1 MAVPMPE
8 LAVVFE
14 MTAIEL
20 TYLPDRQQA
29 LENLADRSESP
40 AVGALVNALRQ
51 TENTA
56 HRWPGLAA
64 ADARHGALGRAIL
77 SMLSLT

>member
-1 MAVPMPE
+1 MPE
-8 LAVVFE
+8 LTAAFE

-20 TYLPDRQQA
+20 TCLPHRQQA

-56 HRWPGLAA
+56 HCRTGLAA
-64 ADARHGALGRAIL
+64 ADARHGAPGRVIL
-77 SMLSLT
+77 SMPSLT

>member
-1 MAVPMPE
+1 MPE
-8 LAVVFE
+8 LAAVFE

-20 TYLPDRQQA
+20 TCLPHRQQ
-29 LENLADRSESP
+29 ADRSESP
-40 AVGALVNALRQ
+40 AVGAPVNALRQ

-56 HRWPGLAA
+56 HCRTGLAA
-64 ADARHGALGRAIL
+64 ADARHGAPGRAIL